1 MNFLETNN
9 FIVKH
14 ASEKHLLQDLELLKA
29 KQPNHSLVQ
38 NSSSR
43 LNFNKKGF
51 DEEILLTLL
60 EVCGPDEILENRKK
74 DIIISKEE
82 QDKANKQPTKEPS
95 ALEKIK
101 NQIIANPTIQS
112 ILANNSKKK
121 SEDQKRQKKEEFP
134 KINWNNNLHPDIQL
148 CILLYDERVSTYHRM
163 QEIDAFID
171 NEPSFAKELV
181 LLRIRNQ
188 NAHKELQTY
197 NDTQKFAYVHELT
210 QKATIKSSLLQ
221 ELKELQ
227 QNNPDQFLT
236 EITNTQQNIR
246 RISSNINN
254 KKYKSEKE
262 KQGWQENLK
271 QAELKLEIL
280 KGLATGSQ

>member
-74 DIIISKEE
+74 EIIFSKEE
-82 QDKANKQPTKEPS
+82 QVKINQQPAKEPS
-95 ALEKIK
+95 ALEKFK
-101 NQIIANPTIQS
+101 NQIKANPAIQS

-121 SEDQKRQKKEEFP
+121 VKIKNGEKKKNF
-134 KINWNNNLHPDIQL
+134 Q
-148 CILLYDERVSTYHRM
+148 R
-163 QEIDAFID
+163 
-171 NEPSFAKELV
+171 
-181 LLRIRNQ
+181 
-188 NAHKELQTY
+188 
-197 NDTQKFAYVHELT
+197 
-210 QKATIKSSLLQ
+210 
-221 ELKELQ
+221 
-227 QNNPDQFLT
+227 
-236 EITNTQQNIR
+236 
-246 RISSNINN
+246 
-254 KKYKSEKE
+254 
-262 KQGWQENLK
+262 
-271 QAELKLEIL
+271 
-280 KGLATGSQ
+280 